1 MWGCFPKVLRFVG
14 RSTTAYEKTGKRFT
28 ERGHKKCEWM
38 KEVVALWTSEAHR
51 GARSLRWKKRKLNLL
66 ESFQCFFPPR
76 CVLCFKRGSCA
87 SSYHFPVGN
96 VMNWA
101 QISASNTTFLHAACD
116 GIYSSAYFIMTLA
129 QSGRLAKA
137 RHKLIYSISRQTS
150 HFSIFLHL
158 IRNFHVS
165 CCESLNPFLYRWV
178 CWASRDLEYDSN
190 LYER

>member
-1 MWGCFPKVLRFVG
+1 MNERGRRTLNK
-14 RSTTAYEKTGKRFT
+14 RSTPR
-28 ERGHKKCEWM
+28 
-38 KEVVALWTSEAHR
+38 
-51 GARSLRWKKRKLNLL
+51 RSLITMEKRKLNLL
-66 ESFQCFFPPR
+66 ETFQCFFPPR

-101 QISASNTTFLHAACD
+101 QISASNTTFYTPHVMEFTRLL
-116 GIYSSAYFIMTLA
+116 ILSWRWA

-178 CWASRDLEYDSN
+178 CWASRDFEYDSN